1 MMLRFSVCLVLAA
14 LTAPA
19 SAVGTAGLLGE
30 WEAAVSA
37 DNERLYIKLR
47 DKGKAEIVSEY
58 DFQPPGQPGK
68 QRGRATTYGKWTL
81 KGNEV
86 VLSYAKVQDRLR
98 YSAKMPLS
106 EVGLMGSAPGLKA
119 AGKVD
124 PKSRIGN
131 TILWKAPHEYK
142 LKPPESPLGEKNSSG
157 AAPRSP
163 ASLPPAETK

>member
-1 MMLRFSVCLVLAA
+1 MLRFSVLLILLALA
-14 LTAPA
+14 APA
-19 SAVGTAGLLGE
+19 SAIGTAGLLGE
-30 WEAAVSA
+30 WEAAVSPE
-37 DNERLYIKLR
+37 NERLYVKLL
-47 DKGKAEIVSEY
+47 DKGKAQIISEY

-81 KGNEV
+81 KGNDV

-106 EVGLMGSAPGLKA
+106 EIGLMGSAPGLKA

-124 PKSRIGN
+124 PTSRIGT

-142 LKPPESPLGEKNSSG
+142 LKPPESPLGEKNPSG
-157 AAPRSP
+157 GVPRSP
-163 ASLPPAETK
+163 ASLPPVEGK

>member
-1 MMLRFSVCLVLAA
+1 MMLRFLVLLVLAA

-19 SAVGTAGLLGE
+19 SAIGTAGLLGE
-30 WEAAVSA
+30 WEAAVSP

-68 QRGRATTYGKWTL
+68 QRGRATTYGKWVL
-81 KGNEV
+81 KGSDIM
-86 VLSYAKVQDRLR
+86 LSYAKVQDRLH

-119 AGKVD
+119 VGKID
-124 PKSRIGN
+124 AKSRIGT

-142 LKPPESPLGEKNSSG
+142 LKPPESPLGAKNSSG
-157 AAPRSP
+157 AVPGSP
-163 ASLPPAETK
+163 ASLPAVEGK